1 MNHVIANEKLVE
13 MVLAAQSGEEKGFA
27 ALYDTFHQDVY
38 YYIYKIVNDAELAA
52 DLTQDTF
59 VDILQKIDTLREPSA
74 FITWS
79 RQVAYSRCT
88 AHFRKRKELLA
99 DEDSDGYS
107 VFDTLEEDRR
117 EFIPDAALDQADLKA
132 TIQAMC
138 DALPEEQRA
147 ALLMRYFDEMSVSQ
161 IAQIQGVSEGTVKS
175 RLNYGRNALRKAVE
189 DYEKKNGIK
198 LHCVGVVPL
207 LLWFFA
213 QGSKGAA
220 GAVTATAATAATT
233 SAAATATSTAAA
245 SAATSGLI
253 AKVAAALLALAI
265 TVGGILGVT
274 LRPTEEPKEKM
285 MTWSG
290 FGIAETP
297 LRNKYFQ
304 VSLTNFTKTAIAGT
318 LDVTYHYDEFYST
331 DFTGTG
337 EKQEDG
343 TIHYT
348 ITCETPIRANGDTQ
362 ALLIYDPK
370 TEQLF
375 FDSVYYYTATMNRW
389 PLEEG
394 TTISRKEEWTGTGH
408 CDFCKTDD
416 HSFSVEILEMTQS
429 SIRGK
434 ITMYGC
440 AYGERSSK
448 FTARGYWDENSTYY
462 EAQLAAPWQ
471 TPNLPLYTF
480 TMTYDESTDCLEF
493 FGMWYSS
500 QLYRSIP

>member
-1 MNHVIANEKLVE
+1 MIANEKLVE
-13 MVLAAQSGEEKGFA
+13 MVLAAQSGDEKGFA
-27 ALYDTFHQDVY
+27 ALYDTFHQDIY
-38 YYIYKIVNDAELAA
+38 YYIYKIVNDADLAA

-117 EFIPDAALDQADLKA
+117 EFIPDAALDQEDLKA

-147 ALLMRYFDEMSVSQ
+147 ALLMRYFEEMSVSQ

-189 DYEKKNGIK
+189 NYEKKNGIK

-220 GAVTATAATAATT
+220 GAVTTTAATAATT

-265 TVGGILGVT
+265 TVGGILGIA

-290 FGIAETP
+290 FGIAEAP

-318 LDVTYHYDEFYST
+318 LDVTYQYDAFYST
-331 DFTGTG
+331 GFTGTG
-337 EKQEDG
+337 EEQEDG
-343 TIHYT
+343 TIQYT
-348 ITCETPIRANGDTQ
+348 LQCETPIRPDSDTQ

-375 FDSVYYYTATMNRW
+375 FDSVYYYAATMDRW

-394 TTISRKEEWTGTGH
+394 TSISKNEAWVGTGH
-408 CDFCKTDD
+408 CDFCRADD
-416 HSFSVEILEMTQS
+416 HPFSVEIVEMTQS

-440 AYGERSSK
+440 AHGERSSE
-448 FTARGYWDENSTYY
+448 FTARGYWDENIAYY
-462 EAQLAAPWQ
+462 EAQLADPWQ

-480 TMTYDESTDCLEF
+480 TMTYDVSADCLEF
-493 FGMWYSS
+493 YGMWFGA